1 MNPIDVGNGP
11 VQFER
16 FFKAVPKPPEPK
28 LAGLGSGLGY
38 QPPNLLVN
46 GAALGLVGIGIAS
59 VVKGKKEAR
68 KRNAR
73 GAAISAV
80 VAFFVISASSS

>member
-16 FFKAVPKPPEPK
+16 FFKAVPKPPDPK
-28 LAGLGSGLGY
+28 LAGLGFVPDYEL
-38 QPPNLLVN
+38 PKFLVN

-59 VVKGKKEAR
+59 VVMGKKEYR
-68 KRNAR
+68 KRNAK
-73 GAAISAV
+73 GAAIGLA
-80 VAFFVISASSS
+80 VAFFVMSSSS

>member
-16 FFKAVPKPPEPK
+16 FFKAVPKPPDPK
-28 LAGLGSGLGY
+28 LAGLGSGL
-38 QPPNLLVN
+38 PSIPNFIVN
-46 GAALGLVGIGIAS
+46 GAALGLVGIGLAS
-59 VVKGKKEAR
+59 VVKGKKEHR

-73 GAAISAV
+73 FAAIGAA
-80 VAFFVISASSS
+80 VAFFVISS

>member
-28 LAGLGSGLGY
+28 LAGLGFVPDYEL
-38 QPPNLLVN
+38 PKFLVN
-46 GAALGLVGIGIAS
+46 GAALGLVGIGFAS
-59 VVKGKKEAR
+59 VVKGKKEHR
-68 KRNAR
+68 KRNAKFALIG
-73 GAAISAV
+73 GA
-80 VAFFVISASSS
+80 VAFFVISSSS

>member
-16 FFKAVPKPPEPK
+16 FFKAVPKPPDPK

-38 QPPNLLVN
+38 QPPKFLVN
-46 GAALGLVGIGIAS
+46 GAALGLVAVGIGS
-59 VVKGKKEAR
+59 VIYGPKGKR
-68 KRNAR
+68 SRNAKFA
-73 GAAISAV
+73 GVCATI
-80 VAFFVISASSS
+80 AFFVIQSSS